1 MAVTFTIKKQIAT
14 KDDAFDAVNNLQSD
28 LITVMTQLTQ
38 AVSSQ
43 MQLITNVSLNSTT
56 ASLVAHN
63 LGYECRGFVVVN
75 KTASFDVYRDGA
87 ATNPDPLRYIMLRT
101 SAGTQTV
108 SLLVF

>member
-38 AVSSQ
+38 LVATQ
-43 MQLITNVSLNSTT
+43 MQLITGVSIKAT
-56 ASLVAHN
+56 ATLVAHN

-75 KTASFDVYRDGA
+75 KTASFDVYRDVV